1 MYSPFYDTYIDVP
14 YKTIYKEGYC
24 KIRIS
29 FPKENST
36 KYYYDPK
43 QVGFANTSYYEVTYT
58 IYSKLLST
66 NNKES
71 IYTYDEYEILNVY
84 CTKPNIHYDEY
95 IKPTKKI
102 RMIQGLEELKIY
114 IDYVLEN
121 QELSTPRDVKC
132 YMSVHMPI
140 IFRWNW
146 YFDNLYLTQR
156 LYLKERIDKIRY
168 ELMEKTWNLN
178 RYEKWCI
185 VDF

>member
-1 MYSPFYDTYIDVP
+1 MNMNPFEHIIP
-14 YKTIYKEGYC
+14 YQTIYPNGYC
-24 KIRIS
+24 KIFIS
-29 FPKENST
+29 FPKEDST
-36 KYYYDPK
+36 KYYYNPESI
-43 QVGFANTSYYEVTYT
+43 GFDNISHYDVKYT

-71 IYTYDEYEILNVY
+71 IYTYDEYEILFVH

-102 RMIQGLEELKIY
+102 RMIQGLTERRVYL
-114 IDYVLEN
+114 DYVLEN
-121 QELSTPRDVKC
+121 QELSTPRNLKC
-132 YMSVHMPI
+132 YMSIHMPI
-140 IFRWNW
+140 MMRIDW
-146 YFDNLYLTQR
+146 YLENHYIIR
-156 LYLKERIDKIRY
+156 RSYLKERMDIIRY